1 MKSKT
6 VGLIN
11 IPHLEYCRTIVEG
24 VVLFIVDYDFN
35 FFNILICTL
44 VRIIIYSSWKFHI
57 FVVSIYYY
65 YYYCYFYGEKPTSHV
80 NNIS

>member
-24 VVLFIVDYDFN
+24 VFIVDYDFN

-65 YYYCYFYGEKPTSHV
+65 YCYFYGEKPTSHV